1 MYSSVA
7 RGVAATGLVATGIAL
22 SDRDR
27 RDAVRGVT
35 NGSIRFVRA
44 FGWGAAVSFDYKYRL
59 RNLERGSEEYEAVRK
74 EVNLRAAQR
83 LLHVCSMHGGV
94 YTKFGQH
101 IASMNHVLPKE
112 FTETLKVLQDRN
124 PSVGLSEV
132 ARTVRSELGA
142 EISELFREFDH
153 KAIAAASLAQV
164 HRAVTMTGEEVAVK
178 LQYPGLESQVQKDLL
193 GMRFLAELLGLVFP
207 EYQYTWLFPEFEE
220 SIGLELDF
228 VQEGTNAERVAR
240 MFRGNPN
247 VFVPGIHWDLSS
259 RRVLTMD
266 FVHGLKISDKEGI
279 EGEGMN
285 PAEVAKTVTRTFGEM
300 IYCHGFLHCDPHPG
314 NLMVRPKYQPLSSFS
329 PSPSPSPS
337 EGATGATEG
346 DAGRTRTEQRSPKPN
361 SVAHQV
367 VLLDHGM
374 YRRLEPDFRLTY
386 SRLWKA
392 FMTRDTALGERCA
405 VDLGVEPGMYDALSL
420 ILTWRPTSTTARV
433 GQRITEEERQ
443 ALVAKYKVIL
453 SSDSLNAFLERLP
466 RDLLFVMRTSDL
478 VRSLNKELGGTTRDR
493 LIVLAE
499 SAVRGLNIPNFAPPA
514 SKDDGNGNGNGNGNE
529 DGSKP
534 SKMSPEEAEEYVG
547 TSPALSEE
555 EAFREFLEREG
566 LRHPAK
572 LSLGSPHAGVNRL
585 VSSER
590 GMTAPRG
597 LSWWDWL
604 DLRVRIWTMDSVL
617 RLARGRRDADQ
628 LLGGFVGGERLAVSS
643 GGGRRTGGAGGG
655 EKGGKKS
662 AVAIVC
668 LAPLS
673 FGSVIFPLVSR
684 DGTSA
689 AAPPP
694 KKLHEKNKG

>member
-1 MYSSVA
+1 MYSPVA
-7 RGVAATGLVATGIAL
+7 RGVASAGVAATGFAL

-27 RDAVRGVT
+27 RDAVVGVT

-44 FGWGAAVSFDYKYRL
+44 FAWGAAVTFDYKYSL
-59 RNLERGSEEYEAVRK
+59 RNLERGSEKYEAVRR

-164 HRAVTMTGEEVAVK
+164 HRAVTMAGEEVAVK
-178 LQYPGLESQVQKDLL
+178 LQYPGLENQVEKDLL
-193 GMRFLAELLGLVFP
+193 GMRFLAELLGAVFP

-240 MFRGNPN
+240 MFRGNAN
-247 VFVPGIHWDLSS
+247 VFVPAIHWDLSS

-266 FVHGLKISDKEGI
+266 FVHGVKISDKEGI
-279 EGEGMN
+279 EREGMD
-285 PAEVAKTVTRTFGEM
+285 PAAVARTVTRTFGDM

-314 NLMVRPKYQPLSSFS
+314 NLMVRPRHHS
-329 PSPSPSPS
+329 PPGKVAV
-337 EGATGATEG
+337 GAE
-346 DAGRTRTEQRSPKPN
+346 RRPKPN

-392 FMTRDTALGERCA
+392 FVTRDTALGERCA
-405 VDLGVEPGMYDALSL
+405 VDLGVKPEMYDALSL

-453 SSDSLNAFLERLP
+453 STDSLNAFLERLP
-466 RDLLFVMRTSDL
+466 RDMLFAMRTSDL
-478 VRSLNKELGGTTRDR
+478 VRSLNKDLGGTTRDR

-499 SAVRGLNIPNFAPPA
+499 SAVRGLNIPNFTPA
-514 SKDDGNGNGNGNGNE
+514 NADGNESGL
-529 DGSKP
+529 KP
-534 SKMSPEEAEEYVG
+534 SGLSKMTREEAQEYVG

-572 LSLGSPHAGVNRL
+572 LALGSPRAGVNRL
-585 VSSER
+585 VASER

-597 LSWWDWL
+597 LSWWDWV

-617 RLARGRRDADQ
+617 RLVWWWKRR
-628 LLGGFVGGERLAVSS
+628 R
-643 GGGRRTGGAGGG
+643 
-655 EKGGKKS
+655 
-662 AVAIVC
+662 
-668 LAPLS
+668 S
-673 FGSVIFPLVSR
+673 FTDTDIG
-684 DGTSA
+684 
-689 AAPPP
+689 
-694 KKLHEKNKG
+694 